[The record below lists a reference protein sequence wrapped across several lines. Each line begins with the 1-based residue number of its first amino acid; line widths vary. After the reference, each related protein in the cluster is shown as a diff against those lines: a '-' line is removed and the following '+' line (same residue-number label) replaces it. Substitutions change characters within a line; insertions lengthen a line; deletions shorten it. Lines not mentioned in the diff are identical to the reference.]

1 VPRARVPRRDFSAPR
16 PRGGRGNIARVIVET
31 IAVGLLQCNCT
42 VLGDPQ
48 SGQAVVVDPGD
59 DVEAVLALLRRHA
72 LRCVAIVNTHAHI
85 DHVGANHPL
94 KQATGARLMMHEA
107 DLPLYRALRTQSEW
121 MGGMIPEPV
130 QAEVDSFLAEGDRV
144 TAGAVAAEVLH
155 TPGHTPGSVSFHV
168 DGARL
173 VLAGDTLF
181 AGSIGRTDLWG
192 GDYEQELRSIRT
204 RLLALD
210 DDTRVIPGHGPATS
224 IGRERRQNPF
234 LGGR

>member
-1 VPRARVPRRDFSAPR
+1 
-16 PRGGRGNIARVIVET
+16 
-31 IAVGLLQCNCT
+31 
-42 VLGDPQ
+42 
-48 SGQAVVVDPGD
+48 
-59 DVEAVLALLRRHA
+59 
-72 LRCVAIVNTHAHI
+72 
-85 DHVGANHPL
+85 
-94 KQATGARLMMHEA
+94 
-107 DLPLYRALRTQSEW
+107 
-121 MGGMIPEPV
+121 
-130 QAEVDSFLAEGDRV
+130 
-144 TAGAVAAEVLH
+144 
-155 TPGHTPGSVSFHV
+155 V